1 MEIVEKKIKRVAF
14 LGGADWKPEDI
25 VFTDAKKTAKLLAEN
40 GYEIINGG
48 GPGVML
54 ASTLGAHEGGGK
66 VLGVTYH
73 PPTPKRN
80 FEGVC
85 EENTFDL
92 EVITQDY
99 FDRTKTLLQNSD
111 VHIVFKG
118 GTGTISEFGMTWASS
133 RIHEGHNKPII
144 LFGEFWHEI
153 IKAFEKHMYLREDE
167 PKLVD
172 IVSTPDQVLDK
183 LIEWEDIIHPRAL
196 A

>member
-1 MEIVEKKIKRVAF
+1 MTENKKIQKIAF
-14 LGGADWKPEDI
+14 LGGADWKKEDL
-25 VFTDAKKTAKLLAEN
+25 VFKDAYETAKLLAEKD
-40 GYEIINGG
+40 YQIINGG
-48 GPGVML
+48 GSGVML
-54 ASTLGAHEGGGK
+54 ASTLGAHDGGAK
-66 VLGVTYH
+66 ALGITYH
-73 PPTPKRN
+73 PPTPKKN
-80 FEGVC
+80 FEGIC
-85 EENTFDL
+85 DENTFD
-92 EVITQDY
+92 EEIITHDY
-99 FDRTKTLLQNSD
+99 FDRTKELLQKSD

-172 IVSTPDQVLDK
+172 IVSTPEQVLKK
-183 LIEWEDIIHPRAL
+183 LVEWEEFIHPRAL